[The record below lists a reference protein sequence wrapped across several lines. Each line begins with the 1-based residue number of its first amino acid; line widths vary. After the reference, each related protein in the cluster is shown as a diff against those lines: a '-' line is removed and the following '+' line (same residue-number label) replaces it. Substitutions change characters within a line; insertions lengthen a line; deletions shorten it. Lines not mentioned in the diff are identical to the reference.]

1 MSLWS
6 VPARWGSAFFILLV
20 FQGGTLI
27 GLQAWRTL
35 VTEPDLHAVDT
46 VMAIALVSAPLLV
59 VAGIVSMIEL
69 EVALTLSAWFEW
81 WVEKK
86 RREEY
91 EAGLVEGRDE
101 GREEGIEIGHERGHK
116 KGRAEGL
123 KEGRRLERLKIER
136 ELGLRTRVR
145 RYPF

>member
-91 EAGLVEGRDE
+91 EAGLVEGR
-101 GREEGIEIGHERGHK
+101 EEGIEIGHERGHK

-123 KEGRRLERLKIER
+123 EEGRRLERLKIER

>member
-1 MSLWS
+1 M
-6 VPARWGSAFFILLV
+6 
-20 FQGGTLI
+20 
-27 GLQAWRTL
+27 
-35 VTEPDLHAVDT
+35 
-46 VMAIALVSAPLLV
+46 PLY
-59 VAGIVSMIEL
+59 
-69 EVALTLSAWFEW
+69 AWFEW

-91 EAGLVEGRDE
+91 EAGLVEGREE

-123 KEGRRLERLKIER
+123 EEGRRLERLKIER

>member
-35 VTEPDLHAVDT
+35 VTEPESHAVDT
-46 VMAIALVSAPLLV
+46 VMSIALVSAPLLV

-91 EAGLVEGRDE
+91 EAGLVEGR
-101 GREEGIEIGHERGHK
+101 EEGIEIGHERGHK

-123 KEGRRLERLKIER
+123 EEGRRLERLKIER